1 MNEERPVHDDHPG
14 TEELARRLEA
24 YASVRLAPNRAA
36 AQRVRAAIVE
46 EARMRTLE
54 RAIGSTP
61 HRHRRGPSRVVAL
74 LLAAALTMATA
85 VGVAAAATPG
95 GPLYGVRIWVETA
108 MLPADADARALERIR
123 QIEERLLDAER
134 AIASGDRNAI
144 AAAIQAYREA
154 VANAVNEVGNDA
166 DRLARLQ
173 AALGNH
179 VTVLQAL
186 SERLPEAAQ
195 QGISNAL
202 DASQKAVDKIK
213 DVKPAATDRPD
224 PTSRPEPSNR
234 PDPSDRPDPS
244 NRPDNTP
251 RGAPPTP

>member
-1 MNEERPVHDDHPG
+1 MNEDRPVHDDQHPG

-36 AQRVRAAIVE
+36 VQRVRAAVIE

-54 RAIGSTP
+54 KAIGGTP

-74 LLAAALTMATA
+74 LLAAALTLAGA
-85 VGVAAAATPG
+85 VGVAAAANAG

-108 MLPADADARALERIR
+108 MLPADADGRALERIR
-123 QIEERLLDAER
+123 QIEEPLLDAER
-134 AIASGDRNAI
+134 AIGAGDRNAI
-144 AAAIQAYREA
+144 AAAVQAYREA
-154 VANAVNEVGNDA
+154 VANALAEVGDDA

-186 SERLPEAAQ
+186 AGRLPDAAQ
-195 QGISNAL
+195 TGINNAL
-202 DASQKAVDKIK
+202 DASQKGVDKIK
-213 DVKPAATDRPD
+213 DTKPAATQRPEPTQRPD
-224 PTSRPEPSNR
+224 RTERPEPSNR
-234 PDPSDRPDPS
+234 PA
-244 NRPDNTP
+244 NTP
-251 RGAPPTP
+251 RVPPAP